1 MNDTLGATIADPRR
15 KEEEKEEEEEAAPL
29 EIRGEF
35 CSGSGEY
42 RGAEEKHQ
50 FPPEKNLGDAIP

>member
-1 MNDTLGATIADPRR
+1 MNDTLGATIA
-15 KEEEKEEEEEAAPL
+15 EKERKKRKKKISSTRDTWRIL
-29 EIRGEF
+29 F
-35 CSGSGEY
+35 GSGEY